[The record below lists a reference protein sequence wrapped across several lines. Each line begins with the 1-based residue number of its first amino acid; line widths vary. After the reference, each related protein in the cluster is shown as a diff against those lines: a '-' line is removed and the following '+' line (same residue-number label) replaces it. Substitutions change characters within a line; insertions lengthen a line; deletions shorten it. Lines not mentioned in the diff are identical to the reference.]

1 MPLPVHLTE
10 ADYQKLF
17 PQGVDEFPSVINEQ
31 HYIDA
36 WLLNTAF
43 ASLEE
48 IETYLLTYQANIE
61 ALIGNDI
68 IGDDGNPIINIPA
81 ARYPA
86 YKTAMAW
93 DSELLEENIKKD
105 ITIFGVTGT
114 LLSGSGGINISIP
127 TAAAIDNAWVYSTPP
142 TLTIDSSIPSVAAPT
157 VSAA

>member
-17 PQGVDEFPSVINEQ
+17 PTGVDEFPSVVNEQ

-48 IETYLLTYQANIE
+48 IETYLLTYQENIE
-61 ALIGNDI
+61 ALIGDDI

-81 ARYPA
+81 ARYPS

-93 DSELLEENIKKD
+93 DSNLLEENIKSGEIIFGITGTYAETGTPVSTLGEVTPD
-105 ITIFGVTGT
+105 HILTNTITIG
-114 LLSGSGGINISIP
+114 LSH
-127 TAAAIDNAWVYSTPP
+127 A
-142 TLTIDSSIPSVAAPT
+142 LT
-157 VSAA
+157 